1 MKGQNPG
8 RVLALHLTSRGFA
21 YCIFEGPGALADW
34 GIKRVSNDDKNRN
47 CLAAIEHLIG
57 RFDPHAIVFED
68 TDEAGGRRS
77 ARVKHL
83 YRDVERLAKR
93 ASLDTYSYPW
103 QMAFEVFKDGNPW
116 TRHDIAK
123 MIAVILPAIKKRLPP
138 KRKPWLPMD
147 PRQAL
152 FDAAAIGITH
162 YAVNG

>member
-1 MKGQNPG
+1 MKGQNPE
-8 RVLALHLTSRGFA
+8 RILALHATSRGFA
-21 YCIFEGPGALADW
+21 YCIFEGPGDLIDW
-34 GIKRVSNDDKNRN
+34 GIKRVQANEKNRN
-47 CLAAIEHLIG
+47 CLAAIEHLIV

-68 TDEAGGRRS
+68 TDEAGARRS

-83 YRDVERLAKR
+83 LRGVEKLADR
-93 ASLDTYSYPW
+93 ASLDTYCYPW
-103 QMAFEVFKDGNPW
+103 QMVFEVFKDGKPT
-116 TRHDIAK
+116 TRHDLAT

-152 FDAAAIGITH
+152 FDAAALGISH

>member
-1 MKGQNPG
+1 MKGQNPE
-8 RVLALHLTSRGFA
+8 RILALHLTSRGFA
-21 YCIFEGPGALADW
+21 YCIFEGPGDLIDW
-34 GIKRVSNDDKNRN
+34 GIKRVPKDEKNRH
-47 CLAAIEHLIG
+47 CISAIEHLIA

-83 YRDVERLAKR
+83 LRSVEKLADR
-93 ASLDTYSYPW
+93 HSLDSYCYPW
-103 QMAFEVFKDGNPW
+103 PMVFEVFKDGEPQ

-123 MIAVILPAIKKRLPP
+123 MMAVILPALKRRLPP
-138 KRKPWLPMD
+138 KRKAWLPMD

-152 FDAAAIGITH
+152 FDSAALGIAH